1 MSEKIVKSEDEWR
14 AELTSEQ
21 FHVAREKGTERPYTG
36 ELLNVKE
43 PGVFHCV
50 CCGAELFDAE
60 TKFESGSGWPSFTDP
75 AADEA
80 VHTHE
85 DNSLGM
91 RRTEVVCAECDAH
104 LGHVFPDGPGP
115 TGQRYCINSVALEFE
130 KGDGK
135 GDGTRPL
142 YLQDLC

>member
-50 CCGAELFDAE
+50 CCGAELFDSE
-60 TKFESGSGWPSFTDP
+60 TKFESGSGWPSFWQP
-75 AADEA
+75 IAADRVKE
-80 VHTHE
+80 E
-85 DNSLGM
+85 DDLSHNM
-91 RRTEVVCAECDAH
+91 RRTEVMCDRCDAH
-104 LGHVFPDGPGP
+104 LGHVFPDGPKP
-115 TGQRYCINSVALEFE
+115 TGQRYCLNSAALTFSPR
-130 KGDGK
+130 K
-135 GDGTRPL
+135 
-142 YLQDLC
+142 

>member
-50 CCGAELFDAE
+50 CCGAELFDSE
-60 TKFESGSGWPSFTDP
+60 TKFESGSGWPSFWQP
-75 AADEA
+75 IAADRIKE
-80 VHTHE
+80 E
-85 DNSLGM
+85 DDLSHNM
-91 RRTEVVCAECDAH
+91 HRTEVMCDRCDAH
-104 LGHVFPDGPGP
+104 LGHVFPDGPKP
-115 TGQRYCINSVALEFE
+115 TGQRYCLNSAALTFSPR
-130 KGDGK
+130 K
-135 GDGTRPL
+135 
-142 YLQDLC
+142 

>member
-50 CCGAELFDAE
+50 CCGAELFDSE
-60 TKFESGSGWPSFTDP
+60 TKFESGSGWPSFWQP
-75 AADEA
+75 IAADRIKE
-80 VHTHE
+80 E
-85 DNSLGM
+85 DDLSHNM
-91 RRTEVVCAECDAH
+91 RRTEVMCDRCDAH
-104 LGHVFPDGPGP
+104 LGHVFPDGPKP
-115 TGQRYCINSVALEFE
+115 TGQRYCLNSAALTFSPR
-130 KGDGK
+130 K
-135 GDGTRPL
+135 
-142 YLQDLC
+142 

>member
-50 CCGAELFDAE
+50 CCGAELFDSE
-60 TKFESGSGWPSFTDP
+60 TKFESGSGWPSFWQP
-75 AADEA
+75 IAADRIKE
-80 VHTHE
+80 E
-85 DNSLGM
+85 DDLSHNM
-91 RRTEVVCAECDAH
+91 RRTEVMCDRCDAH
-104 LGHVFPDGPGP
+104 LGHVFPDGPKP
-115 TGQRYCINSVALEFE
+115 TGQRYCLNSAALAFSPR
-130 KGDGK
+130 K
-135 GDGTRPL
+135 
-142 YLQDLC
+142 

>member
-50 CCGAELFDAE
+50 CCGAELFDSE
-60 TKFESGSGWPSFTDP
+60 TKFESGSGWPSFWQP
-75 AADEA
+75 IAADRIKE
-80 VHTHE
+80 E
-85 DNSLGM
+85 DDLSLNM
-91 RRTEVVCAECDAH
+91 RRTEVMCDRCDAH
-104 LGHVFPDGPGP
+104 LGHVFPDGPKP
-115 TGQRYCINSVALEFE
+115 TGQRYCLNSAALTFSPR
-130 KGDGK
+130 K
-135 GDGTRPL
+135 
-142 YLQDLC
+142 

>member
-1 MSEKIVKSEDEWR
+1 MTDQKSSDLR
-14 AELTSEQ
+14 ARLTAEQ
-21 FHVAREKGTERPYTG
+21 YHVTQEKGTERPFTG
-36 ELLNVKE
+36 DLLNNKE
-43 PGVFHCV
+43 EGTYRCV
-50 CCGAELFDAE
+50 VCGHALFGSG

-135 GDGTRPL
+135 GGGGEGE
-142 YLQDLC
+142 

>member
-50 CCGAELFDAE
+50 CCGAELFDSE
-60 TKFESGSGWPSFTDP
+60 TKFESGSGWPSFWQP
-75 AADEA
+75 IAADRIKE
-80 VHTHE
+80 E
-85 DNSLGM
+85 DDLGHNM
-91 RRTEVVCAECDAH
+91 RRTEVMCDRCDAH
-104 LGHVFPDGPGP
+104 LGHVFPDGPKP
-115 TGQRYCINSVALEFE
+115 TGQRYCLNSAALTFSPR
-130 KGDGK
+130 K
-135 GDGTRPL
+135 
-142 YLQDLC
+142 